1 MKISIITILLLVN
14 SIWTAEVQCNKFFDW
29 TCLNEKQVQEQN
41 EALKIQKEKY
51 EKHMDKI
58 YAEIDK
64 NNLIINK

>member
-1 MKISIITILLLVN
+1 MKISIITILLLIN
-14 SIWTAEVQCNKFFDW
+14 SIWTSVQCNKFFDW
-29 TCLNEKQVQEQN
+29 NCLNEKQVQEQN